1 MEIRKRALGIAI
13 GFVWGLAMLLGTWWI
28 LIFGARGDIFSKASV
43 FYRGYELSWFG
54 GIIGLLW
61 GFVYGFVAGF
71 IIAWVYNFVNKFIS
85 KPKTT

>member
-43 FYRGYELSWFG
+43 FYLGYELSWFG

-71 IIAWVYNFVNKFIS
+71 IIALVYNFVNKFIS

>member
-13 GFVWGLAMLLGTWWI
+13 GLVLGLAMLLGTWYQLLLGSPGEIMSKFSNFYIGYTYSWG
-28 LIFGARGDIFSKASV
+28 GAV
-43 FYRGYELSWFG
+43 
-54 GIIGLLW
+54 IGLIW